1 MCEGNRPAGVYDF
14 DSLAGAGRIERSAAR
29 SPQWFALVVKPRFDK
44 AVAHALEMK
53 GYETLLPLY
62 RKYYKYGARSRSSEL
77 PLFPGYVCCRFDVH
91 SRLPVLTTPGVIHV
105 LGAGNMPL
113 PVSDVE
119 INSLQTAIGAQL
131 PIQPIAF
138 VNDGE
143 RVRISS
149 GVLAGVEGIVL
160 KSKPSLRLVLSVT
173 LLQRSVLLE
182 VDRDQVGACGTLEP
196 AQYGLS

>member
-1 MCEGNRPAGVYDF
+1 
-14 DSLAGAGRIERSAAR
+14 
-29 SPQWFALVVKPRFDK
+29 
-44 AVAHALEMK
+44 
-53 GYETLLPLY
+53 
-62 RKYYKYGARSRSSEL
+62 
-77 PLFPGYVCCRFDVH
+77 
-91 SRLPVLTTPGVIHV
+91 
-105 LGAGNMPL
+105 MPL

-131 PIQPIAF
+131 PIQPISF
-138 VNDGE
+138 LSNGE

-182 VDRDQVGACGTLEP
+182 IDRNQVGACGALEP
-196 AQYGLS
+196 AHCGLS